1 MYTCPLSNNTSTFET
16 PRLPLHVSFSIA
28 VPIQYKND
36 LSSGETAAFPL
47 SSVPHTFEARLP
59 KDGNEFSSEE
69 TWRKAEELGIAVA
82 SGTAAIVAGTAWA
95 LGSIPFFGR
104 SPAALAG
111 AGMAW
116 NNAHTYGAKYGTCG
130 DGTVLKVDHL
140 LIPFH
145 DKFYEIKKEENRFAL
160 VDHDG

>member
-1 MYTCPLSNNTSTFET
+1 MPDIHIINSTDSS
-16 PRLPLHVSFSIA
+16 LHISFSIA
-28 VPIQYKND
+28 VPFLYKND
-36 LSSGETAAFPL
+36 LSPGETAVFHLA
-47 SSVPHTFEARLP
+47 SIPHTFEARLP
-59 KDGNEFSSEE
+59 KGGNEFSSGE
-69 TWRKAEELGIAVA
+69 TWKKAEELGIAVA
-82 SGTAAIVAGTAWA
+82 SGTAAILAGTAWA